1 MFDFFQSANPVGLPN
16 PQLAQSQPSTSIA
29 SGPPLPQHLHP
40 YAQATLPLGYAGMI
54 GYPSLPP
61 SYAYIQPAAFQQPYM
76 NNMFHQAAAAV
87 PNSSVKYP
95 LPQYKTL
102 ASLPQPASLLSS
114 YVGGFGT
121 ANNMPGNFPVNQST
135 ASPTTTLGFDGSVP
149 PHYKDGNQF
158 ISLQQQVTILHLT
171 FASKMGKSCENNF
184 PFASDRMRTQQ
195 CGCMELVHEACP
207 HLQLVPCMAIKGR
220 VIKPVF
226 GRAS

>member
-1 MFDFFQSANPVGLPN
+1 
-16 PQLAQSQPSTSIA
+16 
-29 SGPPLPQHLHP
+29 
-40 YAQATLPLGYAGMI
+40 
-54 GYPSLPP
+54 
-61 SYAYIQPAAFQQPYM
+61 
-76 NNMFHQAAAAV
+76 MFHQAAAAV

-158 ISLQQQVTILHLT
+158 ISLQQQVTIAPDLCIQDGYNH
-171 FASKMGKSCENNF
+171 
-184 PFASDRMRTQQ
+184 
-195 CGCMELVHEACP
+195 
-207 HLQLVPCMAIKGR
+207 
-220 VIKPVF
+220 VIKIIF
-226 GRAS
+226 YLLLTE